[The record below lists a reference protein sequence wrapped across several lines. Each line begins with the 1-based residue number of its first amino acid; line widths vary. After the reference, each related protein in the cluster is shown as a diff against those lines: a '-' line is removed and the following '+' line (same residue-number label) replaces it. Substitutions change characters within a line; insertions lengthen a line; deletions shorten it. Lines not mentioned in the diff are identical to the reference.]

1 MDNSGYVT
9 LTRQSGLL
17 AEMQAVANNIANL
30 STTGYRR
37 EGVIFSEF
45 VVGTGEASLSM
56 ARAHG
61 RNLSNLPGALVRT
74 GGAYDFAIDGPG
86 FFQVET
92 PAGPRLTRAGAF
104 FPDAAG
110 VLVTADG
117 HPLLDAGGAP
127 VVVPADGGEITLG
140 SDGTLAAGG
149 VPVAQVGLWQ
159 PSDPGGLRHEAG
171 VLFEAPGGVAP
182 VADGRLVQGA
192 LEGSNVEPVIEVA
205 RMIAVQ
211 RAYELGQSLLD
222 REDERIRNV
231 IRTFTR

>member
-9 LTRQSGLL
+9 LTRQSGLM
-17 AEMQAVANNIANL
+17 AEMQAVAHNIANL

-45 VVGTGEASLSM
+45 VAGTGEASLSM

-61 RNLSNLPGALVRT
+61 RSLSDLPGALART
-74 GGAYDFAIDGPG
+74 GGSYDFAIDGPG
-86 FFQVET
+86 FFLVET
-92 PAGPRLTRAGAF
+92 PGGPRLTRAGAF
-104 FPDAAG
+104 FPDPAG
-110 VLVTADG
+110 ALVTADG
-117 HPLLDAGGAP
+117 HTLLDAGGAP
-127 VVVPADGGEITLG
+127 VFVPADGGEITLG
-140 SDGTLAAGG
+140 PDGTLAADG

-159 PSDPGGLRHEAG
+159 PADPAGLRHEAG
-171 VLFEAPGGVAP
+171 VLFDAPDGVEP
-182 VADGRLVQGA
+182 LVDGRMVQGA
-192 LEGSNVEPVIEVA
+192 LEGSNVEPVTEVA

-231 IRTFTR
+231 IRTFAR